1 MTRGGT
7 GGSAT
12 RLLAAASLFVSGFA
26 LLSTGCANPEDAVTM
41 TVERYLSAV
50 TQRDDEAMASL
61 WAPFRRQIASMTPDE
76 KKQALAA
83 FSARFRQAHKLY
95 DEAKL
100 EGALGPDDL
109 GVTLFRALGMGKGAV
124 SFPISARIEDG
135 GAAARV
141 RTRVVTN
148 LETLHLDS
156 LPDGVRIYL
165 MGYPVGKLEMI
176 TVGFDELSN
185 HRLLESVD
193 IDWRLSKTAA
203 TADEPG
209 RWLIESIA
217 ADPSSSVEW
226 KPKAAKG

>member
-1 MTRGGT
+1 
-7 GGSAT
+7 
-12 RLLAAASLFVSGFA
+12 
-26 LLSTGCANPEDAVTM
+26 
-41 TVERYLSAV
+41 
-50 TQRDDEAMASL
+50 
-61 WAPFRRQIASMTPDE
+61 
-76 KKQALAA
+76 
-83 FSARFRQAHKLY
+83 
-95 DEAKL
+95 
-100 EGALGPDDL
+100 
-109 GVTLFRALGMGKGAV
+109 MGKGAV